1 MPCSTPSFYTGV
13 ALLFQLVLGMLIALL
28 LDSDRKGYGILRAM
42 MTLPLVIPPAVTAM
56 MFLLMLNGSFGVLSR
71 GIIELG
77 LLPPGFSILGNASTA
92 MAGVL
97 LAEIWQWT
105 PFMVLIMLAGL
116 RSLPKEPFEAAAI
129 DGANAFQVF
138 FKLTL
143 PMMSKVIA
151 IAVLIRGIDLFRI
164 FDYVKVMTDSGPGTA
179 TETLTSYAGRIYFGN
194 ADFPYAS
201 TIALLT
207 LDPRHHRLDALHE
220 DLQGEALM
228 ELSRPWQILRDI
240 VAVLV
245 TGLFMFPILW
255 WALTSIK
262 PISAIFDKDRVV
274 FFDFVPTW
282 INYGVTMLGMSRSQL
297 AIDQGIGM
305 GVGGAEAY
313 DSRQLDPRFDHRL
326 GRLHGGDHG
335 DRGARRLCAVA
346 HGLPRP
352 RDLSQLGSR
361 ASVSCRPS
369 PSSFRW

>member
-1 MPCSTPSFYTGV
+1 MSSDSFKPRHAWLPRWMTSEHPLPWLLPAGALMVVFGIFPLYKAIETSLYKRNAATRKMIFDPTHNWSKVFLDERVWNALLNTLFYTGV

-151 IAVLIRGIDLFRI
+151 IAVLIRGIDLLRA

-207 LDPRHHRLDALHE
+207 LIIV
-220 DLQGEALM
+220 
-228 ELSRPWQILRDI
+228 IL
-240 VAVLV
+240 VSS
-245 TGLFMFPILW
+245 TFM
-255 WALTSIK
+255 K
-262 PISAIFDKDRVV
+262 V
-274 FFDFVPTW
+274 FKVK
-282 INYGVTMLGMSRSQL
+282 L
-297 AIDQGIGM
+297 
-305 GVGGAEAY
+305 
-313 DSRQLDPRFDHRL
+313 
-326 GRLHGGDHG
+326 
-335 DRGARRLCAVA
+335 
-346 HGLPRP
+346 
-352 RDLSQLGSR
+352 
-361 ASVSCRPS
+361 
-369 PSSFRW
+369 